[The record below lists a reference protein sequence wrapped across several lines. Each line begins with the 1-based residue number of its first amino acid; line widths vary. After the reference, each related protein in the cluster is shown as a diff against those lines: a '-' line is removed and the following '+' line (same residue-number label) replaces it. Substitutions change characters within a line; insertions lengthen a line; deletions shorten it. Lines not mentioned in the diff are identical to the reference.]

1 MAQTH
6 PRPIADLVDASP
18 NPAGES
24 AQFRPIL
31 DLVCLARQSSGD
43 KGREIELLSLFGA
56 QAGQLA
62 ARFGLISD
70 RDPAL
75 ACDLARML
83 LTSARRVGAL
93 ALVQACEAYI
103 GADAPDGRALA
114 MADLLREIAAVRETI
129 ADLLGR

>member
-1 MAQTH
+1 M
-6 PRPIADLVDASP
+6 
-18 NPAGES
+18 
-24 AQFRPIL
+24 
-31 DLVCLARQSSGD
+31 
-43 KGREIELLSLFGA
+43 SLFGA

-75 ACDLARML
+75 ASDLARML

-93 ALVQACEAYI
+93 ALAQACEAYI
-103 GADAPDGRALA
+103 GAAAPDGRAGA
-114 MADLLREIAAVRETI
+114 MADLLREIAAVRAAI

>member
-1 MAQTH
+1 MAQIQ
-6 PRPIADLVDASP
+6 PRPIAALADVSASP
-18 NPAGES
+18 AGGDVEP
-24 AQFRPIL
+24 RPIL

-75 ACDLARML
+75 ASDLARML
-83 LTSARRVGAL
+83 LTSARRVGAMAL
-93 ALVQACEAYI
+93 AQACEAYI
-103 GADAPDGRALA
+103 GSGAPDGRAKA
-114 MADLLREIAAVRETI
+114 MEELLREIAAVRAAI

>member
-6 PRPIADLVDASP
+6 PIPIADLVDVSP
-18 NPAGES
+18 STAGEP
-24 AQFRPIL
+24 AQPRLVL

-75 ACDLARML
+75 ASDLARML
-83 LTSARRVGAL
+83 LTSARRVGAMAL
-93 ALVQACEAYI
+93 AQACEAYI
-103 GADAPDGRALA
+103 GAAAPDGRAGA
-114 MADLLREIAAVRETI
+114 MAELLQEIAAVRAAI

>member
-1 MAQTH
+1 MAQIQ
-6 PRPIADLVDASP
+6 PRPIADLADASAG
-18 NPAGES
+18 PAGEPPEP
-24 AQFRPIL
+24 RPVL

-75 ACDLARML
+75 ASDLARML
-83 LTSARRVGAL
+83 LTSARRVGAMAL
-93 ALVQACEAYI
+93 AQACEAYI
-103 GADAPDGRALA
+103 GSSTPEGRAQALA
-114 MADLLREIAAVRETI
+114 ELLREIAAVRAAI